1 MMFDPGR
8 CLSAVF
14 FDVDFTLIYPGPAF
28 QGEGY
33 RQFCAAHGIAVNPSR
48 YEDAV
53 REALSVL
60 EAVQDH
66 VYDHDVF
73 VRYIGRIIEEMGG
86 SGERLSECARYIYEE
101 WADCQHFTLYDDV
114 EPALRALSAAGLKIG
129 LISNTHRCLST
140 FQRHFELD
148 RFIDGALSSAEHGY
162 MKPHPSIFEAGLKLF
177 DVPASQAVMV
187 GDSLAA
193 DVQGAIGAGMGGVL
207 VHRSTD
213 PAPEAGVPV
222 IRSLMELPDLILAAT
237 SEHDRRAGADE
248 CGTPSAL
255 LRDCS

>member
-1 MMFDPGR
+1 MISAAGQST
-8 CLSAVF
+8 SAVF

-33 RQFCAAHGIAVNPSR
+33 RRFCAAHGIEIDPGR
-48 YEDAV
+48 YDAAV
-53 REALSVL
+53 RHALTAL
-60 EAVQDH
+60 DAVQDH

-86 SGERLSECARYIYEE
+86 SGERLNECARYIYEE

-148 RFIDGALSSAEHGY
+148 AFIDGALSSSEHGY

-177 DVPASQAVMV
+177 DVAASQAVMV

-193 DVQGAIGAGMGGVL
+193 DVQGAIGVGMRGVL
-207 VHRSTD
+207 VHRS
-213 PAPEAGVPV
+213 PAPAPAAGVPV
-222 IRSLMELPDLILAAT
+222 INSLIELVPLLCRAA
-237 SEHDRRAGADE
+237 
-248 CGTPSAL
+248 
-255 LRDCS
+255 

>member
-1 MMFDPGR
+1 MIFDCR
-8 CLSAVF
+8 QSTSAVF

-33 RQFCAAHGIAVNPSR
+33 RRFCAAHGIKVDPER
-48 YEDAV
+48 YDAAI
-53 REALSVL
+53 RQALSAP

-66 VYDHDVF
+66 VYDHEVF
-73 VRYIGRIIEEMGG
+73 TRYIGRIIEAMGG
-86 SGERLSECARYIYEE
+86 SGERLNECARHIYEE
-101 WADCQHFTLYDDV
+101 WADCQHFRLYDDV

-148 RFIDGALSSAEHGY
+148 AFIHGALSSSEHGY
-162 MKPHPSIFEAGLKLF
+162 MKPHPSIFEAVLKLF
-177 DVPASQAVMV
+177 DVAASQAVMV

-193 DVQGAIGAGMGGVL
+193 DVQGAIGVGMRGVL
-207 VHRSTD
+207 VHRSTE

-222 IRSLMELPDLILAAT
+222 ISSLMELPDLILEARSANGPQ
-237 SEHDRRAGADE
+237 AGADE
-248 CGTPSAL
+248 YERRSAL
-255 LRDCS
+255 LPDCS